1 MTANVAT
8 VELIERDL
16 EDASPPAPAHR
27 RRIDPTRVAIAVG
40 AVSAFTIVLA
50 VVWGNPIPGWWDF
63 GIADWVDHV
72 EHWLIINRGDG
83 WIFVDFLPPLSQ
95 SISNAVQWTLDA
107 RQCVTLAGVQP
118 VAPLVAVRVSG
129 WVAAAPAAGG

>member
-16 EDASPPAPAHR
+16 DDAPPPAPAHR
-27 RRIDPTRVAIAVG
+27 RGVDPVRVAIAVG

-50 VVWGNPIPGWWDF
+50 VVWGNPIPSWWDF

-72 EHWLIINRGDG
+72 EHWLIINRGDS
-83 WIFVDFLPPLSQ
+83 WIFVDFFTPFSQ
-95 SISNAVQWTLDA
+95 FVDNSVQWTIDA
-107 RQCVTLAGVQP
+107 L
-118 VAPLVAVRVSG
+118 
-129 WVAAAPAAGG
+129 